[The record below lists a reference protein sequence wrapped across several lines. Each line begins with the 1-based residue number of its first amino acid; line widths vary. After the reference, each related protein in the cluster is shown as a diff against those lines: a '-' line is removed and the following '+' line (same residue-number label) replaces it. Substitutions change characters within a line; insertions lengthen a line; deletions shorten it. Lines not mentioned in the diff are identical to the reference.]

1 MPTTSTWSALSL
13 AAALT
18 AAASLAAASPLGA
31 RSAASNA
38 APALGKRS
46 DYITV
51 PIKRRNADQ
60 LERRDADS
68 FQRKAAA
75 LRNKYGGTAPNAVG
89 SDGQPLRGKKRQH
102 SIDMTSYQD
111 SEWFGEIDVGTPAN
125 GFSVVLDT
133 GSADLILAEPG
144 CTGCQANTPGYNPGS
159 SSTSSTSR
167 QDFTIQY
174 GSGSASG
181 SLVEDRISIANYTQ
195 PNQIFA
201 ACSTMN
207 NIVDGTISG
216 ILGLGWQN
224 IAASQAMP
232 LVQSLY
238 ENNTLPEP
246 VFAFAFETHTFY
258 TNSAPTA
265 PGGTLTIGGLDTSQ
279 YTGSINWVSLVQPAG
294 YWAIPLQDI
303 HVGGKSLG
311 ITDQQVVIDTGTTL
325 IGMPTA
331 DAQQVYSQIPNSR
344 SINLQG
350 ESGYYSFPC
359 TQSVNVAFTFGGQQ
373 YSVASDQFNAGAVD
387 STGQYCLGAIFALE
401 TGSSSSISFI
411 IGDAFLTGVY
421 NAYRFNPPA
430 VGFAQLG
437 SGGTANTG
445 GESASTS
452 GGLTSN
458 AFKHTTNALAAL
470 AATAVG
476 AFFLA

>member
-1 MPTTSTWSALSL
+1 M
-13 AAALT
+13 
-18 AAASLAAASPLGA
+18 
-31 RSAASNA
+31 
-38 APALGKRS
+38 
-46 DYITV
+46 
-51 PIKRRNADQ
+51 
-60 LERRDADS
+60 
-68 FQRKAAA
+68 
-75 LRNKYGGTAPNAVG
+75 
-89 SDGQPLRGKKRQH
+89 
-102 SIDMTSYQD
+102 
-111 SEWFGEIDVGTPAN
+111 
-125 GFSVVLDT
+125 LDT
-133 GSADLILAEPG
+133 GSADLILAEPN
-144 CTGCQANTPGYNPGS
+144 CEGCQANTPGYNPGS

-246 VFAFAFETHTFY
+246 VFAFAFECVTPPWCSNLARLADPAPRICACRTHTFY

-331 DAQQVYSQIPNSR
+331 DAEQIYSQIPNSR

-373 YSVASDQFNAGAVD
+373 YSVATDQFNAGAVD

-452 GGLTSN
+452 GGVTSN
-458 AFKHTTNALAAL
+458 AYKQTANALAAL

>member
-1 MPTTSTWSALSL
+1 MPSSSAWSALSL

-18 AAASLAAASPLGA
+18 AASSLAAASPLGA
-31 RSAASNA
+31 YASTS
-38 APALGKRS
+38 PQVDKRNTN
-46 DYITV
+46 YVTI
-51 PIKRRNADQ
+51 PIRRRNPEL
-60 LERRDADS
+60 LERRDATS
-68 FQRKAAA
+68 YQRKAAA
-75 LRNKYGGTAPNAVG
+75 LRNKYGGTAPNALG
-89 SDGQPLRGKKRQH
+89 SDGQRLRGKKRQH

-111 SEWFGEIDVGTPAN
+111 SMWYGEIDVGTPAN

-133 GSADLILAEPG
+133 GSADLILAEPNCSG
-144 CTGCQANTPGYNPGS
+144 CEANTPGYNPSS

-181 SLVEDRISIANYTQ
+181 SLVEDRVSIANYSQ

-201 ACSTMN
+201 ACNTLN
-207 NIVDGTISG
+207 NIVDGDISG

-224 IAASQAMP
+224 IASSQAMP
-232 LVQSLY
+232 LVQALW

-258 TNSAPTA
+258 VNSAPTA

-279 YTGSINWVSLVQPAG
+279 YTGSINWVSLDQPVG
-294 YWAIPLQDI
+294 YWAIPLQDV

-325 IGMPTA
+325 IGMPTS
-331 DAQQVYSQIPNSR
+331 DAQQIYASIPNSR

-359 TQSVNVAFTFGGQQ
+359 SQTVNVAFTFGGQQ
-373 YSVASDQFNAGAVD
+373 YQIDPSQFNAGSVD

-401 TGSSSSISFI
+401 TSQNSATSFI

-421 NAYRFNPPA
+421 NAYRFDPPA

-445 GESASTS
+445 GSSASTS
-452 GGLTSN
+452 NGMTSS
-458 AFKHTTNALAAL
+458 AYKHSTNAAVAL

-476 AFFLA
+476 AYFLA